1 MGLIVI
7 FDLLY
12 VLKNRVVQNG
22 LGPQIGQ
29 RSADQTNRGP
39 WTTLLN

>member
-1 MGLIVI
+1 MGMIVI

-29 RSADQTNRGP
+29 RSADQIVEVPGQP
-39 WTTLLN
+39 C